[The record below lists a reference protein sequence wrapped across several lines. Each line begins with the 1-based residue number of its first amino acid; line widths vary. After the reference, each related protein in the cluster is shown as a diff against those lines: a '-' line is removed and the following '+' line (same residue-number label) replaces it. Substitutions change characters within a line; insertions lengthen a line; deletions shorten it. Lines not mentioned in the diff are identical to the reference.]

1 MKAKAIVVGGSIGG
15 VSCAHALIRAGLDVI
30 VIEKTC
36 AAPSVSSLTG
46 AGLGIDPQAHKYI
59 QSWLS
64 QPQLLNKS
72 TLPLTIDLNQATDSE
87 RKISW
92 TLTRDENFNFRAA
105 HWADLHSLLY
115 GALPPNIFLWGHL
128 FLSFSISD
136 DKTCVKVK
144 AKVLHT
150 DEIIEITSDLLIGAD
165 GCLSAIRKYFMPD
178 HKLRYSGY
186 YAWRGIL
193 DFSGTENS
201 DTIMGLRTAYPE
213 LGKCLVFDLV
223 PGSHVVLYE
232 LKNKRINWIWYV
244 NSEEPEIKGK
254 SVTMK
259 VSRDMIEKM
268 HKEAYKIWV
277 PELARVMKE
286 TEEPFINVIYDCDPL
301 EQVVWD
307 NVVLIG
313 DAAHPTTPHG
323 VRSTNMS
330 ILDAVVLGECL
341 EKWGSGNLVSAL
353 KEFQSIRLPVVT
365 KQVLHSRRMGRIKQG
380 LPLPDRKT
388 FDPMVASPDE
398 CLELQHKNMPFFS
411 NAPVLADH
419 V

>member
-1 MKAKAIVVGGSIGG
+1 
-15 VSCAHALIRAGLDVI
+15 
-30 VIEKTC
+30 
-36 AAPSVSSLTG
+36 
-46 AGLGIDPQAHKYI
+46 
-59 QSWLS
+59 
-64 QPQLLNKS
+64 
-72 TLPLTIDLNQATDSE
+72 
-87 RKISW
+87 
-92 TLTRDENFNFRAA
+92 
-105 HWADLHSLLY
+105 
-115 GALPPNIFLWGHL
+115 
-128 FLSFSISD
+128 
-136 DKTCVKVK
+136 
-144 AKVLHT
+144 
-150 DEIIEITSDLLIGAD
+150 
-165 GCLSAIRKYFMPD
+165 
-178 HKLRYSGY
+178 YSGY

-201 DTIMGLRTAYPE
+201 DTIMGLRKAYPE

-341 EKWGSGNLVSAL
+341 KKWGSGNLVSAP